1 MSEDDKRLREK
12 LKQQDVDLSKELQN
26 EMKKEE

>member
-12 LKQQDVDLSKELQN
+12 LKEQDIDLSKELQN
-26 EMKKEE
+26 EMKK